1 MKKIA
6 LLFCLAC
13 CSLLKAQTNC
23 HSFKFDIT
31 DSVGNT
37 ISVSALSYTIMYH
50 GTTKKTDT
58 LKQFLTRDTAI
69 DGYSLATGCD
79 KDTVRTQKILIHQGD
94 KSMVII
100 SNKRGFPSVND
111 LNQEMQVITI
121 GFKPG
126 FTFYWDGDFDKAHNM
141 RFRLVQGIK
150 TK

>member
-1 MKKIA
+1 MKKSA
-6 LLFCLAC
+6 LFICLVY

-23 HSFKFDIT
+23 KNFKFDIT

-37 ISVSALSYTIMYH
+37 VSVSALSYTIIYH

-69 DGYSLATGCD
+69 DGYNLGVGCD
-79 KDTVRTQKILIHQGD
+79 KDTVRTQKILIHQSD

-100 SNKRGFPSVND
+100 SNKRGFPTMND
-111 LNQEMQVITI
+111 LNQPMETITI
-121 GFKPG
+121 GFKPN
-126 FTFYWDGDFDKAHNM
+126 FTFYWDGEFDKAHNM
-141 RFRLVQGIK
+141 RFRLEKGIK